1 MALIHVCIAPER
13 IGGRGLPKVRRET
26 MKEETREKIL
36 DALERIGTLRP
47 KAGLTYA
54 LQFYSRIVQVG
65 FGISRRE
72 LTRPRKELSTFVH
85 ACSTF
90 NRYMGI
96 AKEFVLF
103 CQKKGVT
110 RLHKLSYDSVEDF
123 LMEKIAVQGVLRNTV
138 KTNVCA
144 LQKFFHVCGRWDLRD
159 QISGD
164 YSRFKY
170 LAKEGGSIHSFD
182 NPEKL
187 IGKIAERDELAA
199 IIARLEHMTGA
210 RIHEVRSMKLLD
222 DSIRIKGKGG
232 KVRILDF
239 SHRVEE
245 LEEIKNLKARLE
257 ELSRGIDWKQ
267 YCQSRGGAYQ
277 RHVKAAC
284 RSLGDEYGGA
294 HGFRANYARELHK
307 KLEGKNLTDKEID
320 RIITRELGHERR
332 SMARHYLDA

>member
-1 MALIHVCIAPER
+1 VALIHVCIAPER